1 MNAVIIYSTFIIW
14 LLYYLLLCKNA
25 LKEISFDKDT
35 KYLKWLKK
43 NFYNVFKIMTLLLII
58 LFIYF
63 MKFNNELVNK
73 ILFFTINL
81 YLYID
86 LIYVDANTKKKLK
99 KNKSN
104 KIIFAFL
111 LISAS
116 IPFLY
121 YFLTQNLA
129 ITYLFLLLY
138 SYFSYFL
145 VLIMQ
150 ITEKRFTKYLKKN
163 KKIIKK
169 NSKLR

>member
-1 MNAVIIYSTFIIW
+1 MSAVVIYSTFVIW

-25 LKEISFDKDT
+25 LKEISFDKET

-43 NFYNVFKIMTLLLII
+43 NFYNVFKIMTLLLIM

-99 KNKSN
+99 FNKSN
-104 KIIFAFL
+104 KIIFAL
-111 LISAS
+111 LIIAS
-116 IPFLY
+116 TIPFIY
-121 YFLTQNLA
+121 YFFTHNLA
-129 ITYLFLLLY
+129 ITYLFLFLY

-150 ITEKRFTKYLKKN
+150 IAEKKITKYSKN
-163 KKIIKK
+163 KQKK
-169 NSKLR
+169 RRKK